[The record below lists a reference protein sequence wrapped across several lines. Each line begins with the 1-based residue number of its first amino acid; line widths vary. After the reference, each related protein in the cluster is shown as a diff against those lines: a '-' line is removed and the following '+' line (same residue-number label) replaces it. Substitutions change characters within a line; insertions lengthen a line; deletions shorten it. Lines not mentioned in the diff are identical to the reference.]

1 MRFPRSL
8 YAVNLV
14 KWLSGYRHIDNSI
27 GLLRNPDAYKILA
40 SDDQDD
46 VFDSFSQ
53 VPMAVAIR
61 IKTEKY
67 QSDEWKQFYESL
79 KLVFKIEKDLHEI
92 EKKIE
97 EDDDLDETEIG

>member
-1 MRFPRSL
+1 MQTVILDRTVGVFDAAIDMRFPRSW

-67 QSDEWKQFYESL
+67 
-79 KLVFKIEKDLHEI
+79 
-92 EKKIE
+92 
-97 EDDDLDETEIG
+97 